1 MVAGVKISTGK
12 SNWGHGT
19 QWSLKTDWRE
29 LFQYLQRLEKEMPQV
44 LGETLKQLA
53 DEGIARQQ
61 ARLKRIA
68 NNRGPSK
75 SFHTSRGNVREVYY
89 EWVSKQKAETKI
101 ANSLRSRFVGNKNS
115 GQQRISVFSDPY
127 PQGVLGNRGGK
138 IAQYFEDGTGKFF
151 TGRNRHGKGG
161 FVHDG
166 FPALRY
172 MEGIGFNISENFI
185 ERFSLKAE
193 SQLRPGGRGA

>member
-1 MVAGVKISTGK
+1 M
-12 SNWGHGT
+12 
-19 QWSLKTDWRE
+19 
-29 LFQYLQRLEKEMPQV
+29 
-44 LGETLKQLA
+44 
-53 DEGIARQQ
+53 
-61 ARLKRIA
+61 
-68 NNRGPSK
+68 
-75 SFHTSRGNVREVYY
+75 
-89 EWVSKQKAETKI
+89 SKQKAETKI

-115 GQQRISVFSDPY
+115 GQQRISVFSNPY
-127 PQGVLGNRGGK
+127 PQGITGSRGGK

-166 FPALRY
+166 FPALKY
-172 MEGIGFNISENFI
+172 MEGIGLGISDQFI